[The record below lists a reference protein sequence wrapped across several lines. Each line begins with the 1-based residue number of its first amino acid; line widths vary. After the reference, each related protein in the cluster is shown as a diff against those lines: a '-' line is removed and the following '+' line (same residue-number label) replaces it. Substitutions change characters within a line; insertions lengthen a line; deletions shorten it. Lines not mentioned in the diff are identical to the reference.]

1 LRDVLRKNIYH
12 HFLTL
17 HVAITILIRP
27 NLCQNKFINFAEAL
41 LNHFV
46 QSFEIL
52 YGKQYI
58 SHNIHNLLHLCN
70 DVRQFG
76 PLDNFSAFRFENYMT
91 SIKKRLRKSEKPLQ
105 QLLKRYK
112 EIENVTVSLK
122 HNYSNHKQYACKY
135 LHNNGPILD
144 DYNVTAQ
151 YLQIS
156 NDKFY
161 IDCRGYNNNCC
172 LLKNGLCI
180 LIMNIV
186 ENNTK
191 DIFFIGKKL
200 KTIKDLYKLPCKSSN
215 LNINVMTK
223 NNDNIFSW
231 PITDLECKVWKIP
244 YGHDRNTFAIFPL
257 NHAL

>member
-1 LRDVLRKNIYH
+1 
-12 HFLTL
+12 
-17 HVAITILIRP
+17 
-27 NLCQNKFINFAEAL
+27 
-41 LNHFV
+41 
-46 QSFEIL
+46 
-52 YGKQYI
+52 
-58 SHNIHNLLHLCN
+58 
-70 DVRQFG
+70 
-76 PLDNFSAFRFENYMT
+76 
-91 SIKKRLRKSEKPLQ
+91 LQ

-135 LHNNGPILD
+135 LHNNGPIILD

-180 LIMNIV
+180 LIINIV
-186 ENNTK
+186 ENNIK

-200 KTIKDLYKLPCKSSN
+200 KT
-215 LNINVMTK
+215 
-223 NNDNIFSW
+223 
-231 PITDLECKVWKIP
+231 
-244 YGHDRNTFAIFPL
+244 
-257 NHAL
+257 

>member
-1 LRDVLRKNIYH
+1 
-12 HFLTL
+12 
-17 HVAITILIRP
+17 
-27 NLCQNKFINFAEAL
+27 L

-76 PLDNFSAFRFENYMT
+76 PLDNFSVFRFENYMT
-91 SIKKRLRKSEKPLQ
+91 PIKKRLRKSEKPLQ

-144 DYNVTAQ
+144 YNITAQ

-180 LIMNIV
+180 
-186 ENNTK
+186 
-191 DIFFIGKKL
+191 
-200 KTIKDLYKLPCKSSN
+200 
-215 LNINVMTK
+215 
-223 NNDNIFSW
+223 
-231 PITDLECKVWKIP
+231 
-244 YGHDRNTFAIFPL
+244 
-257 NHAL
+257 

>member
-1 LRDVLRKNIYH
+1 MSFKYTTPNDFVRRPRSIRDVKQWKAVEFRNFLLYTGPVVLRDVLRKNIYH

-27 NLCQNKFINFAEAL
+27 NLCQNEFINFAEAL

-91 SIKKRLRKSEKPLQ
+91 SIKKRLRKSEKLLQ

-112 EIENVTVSLK
+112 EIENVTVSL
-122 HNYSNHKQYACKY
+122 HNYTQ
-135 LHNNGPILD
+135 
-144 DYNVTAQ
+144 
-151 YLQIS
+151 LQ
-156 NDKFY
+156 
-161 IDCRGYNNNCC
+161 
-172 LLKNGLCI
+172 
-180 LIMNIV
+180 
-186 ENNTK
+186 
-191 DIFFIGKKL
+191 
-200 KTIKDLYKLPCKSSN
+200 
-215 LNINVMTK
+215 
-223 NNDNIFSW
+223 
-231 PITDLECKVWKIP
+231 
-244 YGHDRNTFAIFPL
+244 
-257 NHAL
+257 